1 MAETFHSTAGLRS
14 ALADASFDRPPALV
28 ANAHI
33 TGLGVARALAAHDVP
48 VIALDR
54 TGRGVAP
61 PSEAVAYAGR
71 VTYPLDDPGAF
82 REDVEAIAA
91 EIGHEPVA
99 FTCMDEW
106 VDAFAETRP
115 DGVRLPFD
123 HRTYDGV
130 LDKESLYGRC
140 ADLGVPYPETYSLAD
155 VDPDEAADRLGFP
168 LVVKPARKREGEAVL
183 GTNVLEVD
191 DGAELASVVATAEDA
206 DVRLLLQERV
216 DVAVGEDRSVAS
228 YVPPAGVEDAVGIVG
243 NARVRN
249 PTGYGT
255 SCVVRSVES
264 PELAERAYGLLDDAG
279 YHGISEAEFVYDR
292 GREEFV
298 LIDLNTRPWKWIG
311 LPVEVGAD
319 LPYVAYTGAV
329 DGGSGGRPGDRTDG
343 PDATDATWVY
353 LRDYLEVLAGEPSFA
368 DVLDRETWTRLASGR
383 FETERGLTTGVYA
396 PSDPAP
402 TARLLETEFG
412 SNEYYCSC

>member
-1 MAETFHSTAGLRS
+1 MADTFHSTAGLRE

-61 PSEAVAYAGR
+61 SSEAVAYAGA
-71 VTYPLDDPGAF
+71 VTYPLDDLDAF
-82 REDVEAIAA
+82 REDVEEITA
-91 EIGHEPVA
+91 ELGHEPVA
-99 FTCMDEW
+99 IACMDEW
-106 VDAFAETRP
+106 VTAFAEARP
-115 DGVRLPFD
+115 DGVRLSFD

-130 LDKESLYGRC
+130 LDKEALYRRC
-140 ADLGVPYPETYSLAD
+140 ADLGVPHPETYRVGESG
-155 VDPDEAADRLGFP
+155 VDTAEAADRLGYP

-191 DGAELASVVATAEDA
+191 DGDELASVVATAEDA
-206 DVRLLLQERV
+206 GIRLLAQERV

-228 YVPPAGVEDAVGIVG
+228 YVPPSGVEDALGIVG

-255 SCVVRSVES
+255 SCVVHRVED
-264 PELAERAYGLLDDAG
+264 PELAGRTHDLLADAG
-279 YHGISEAEFVYDR
+279 YHGISETEFVYDETR
-292 GREEFV
+292 GEYV
-298 LIDLNTRPWKWIG
+298 LLDLNTRPWKWIG

-319 LPYVAYTGAV
+319 LPYAAYAATVDDQIGAPTAAGN
-329 DGGSGGRPGDRTDG
+329 D
-343 PDATDATWVY
+343 DATWVY
-353 LRDYLEVLAGEPSFA
+353 LRDYLEVLASEPSFA
-368 DVLDRETWTRLASGR
+368 DVLDRGTWTLLASGR
-383 FETERGLTTGVYA
+383 FESEPGLTTGVYA

-402 TARLLETEFG
+402 TSRLIETEFG
-412 SNEYYCSC
+412 SVEYYCSC